1 MTSGFL
7 STRCGLCQDVEARR
21 LGAGQLGLLGMV
33 SPHAS
38 GQMPLVR
45 DNTFELTQQASGGL
59 GKVAN
64 RDESFHVQRQTACAL
79 LRPRIQIIAYC
90 Q

>member
-7 STRCGLCQDVEARR
+7 STRCGLCQDVEGRR

-38 GQMPLVR
+38 GEMPLIR
-45 DNTFELTQQASGGL
+45 DNMMKLIVQASGGL
-59 GKVAN
+59 SKMAN
-64 RDESFHVQRQTACAL
+64 RDESFQAHRQTASAL
-79 LRPRIQIIAYC
+79 LRPGI
-90 Q
+90 